1 MKGFCRMDLDMITR
15 VKDFVDKSRFN
26 SNLSIEERN
35 DLHFA
40 AGYLEGLKIR
50 IEENLVVDKGYV
62 SRSHL

>member
-1 MKGFCRMDLDMITR
+1 MKGFYKIDLDMITK
-15 VKDFVDKSRFN
+15 VSNLVDKQRKAAESA
-26 SNLSIEERN
+26 EERD
-35 DLHFA
+35 DLNFM

>member
-1 MKGFCRMDLDMITR
+1 MITK
-15 VKDFVDKSRFN
+15 VSNLVDKQRKAAESA
-26 SNLSIEERN
+26 EERD
-35 DLHFA
+35 DLNFM

>member
-1 MKGFCRMDLDMITR
+1 MKGFYKIDLDMIT
-15 VKDFVDKSRFN
+15 KISNLVDKQRKTAESV
-26 SNLSIEERN
+26 EERD
-35 DLHFA
+35 DLNFM